1 MSDPTAEAVQ
11 APESVQRGAIIVA
24 TGLVVVGVTSYAF
37 LTVTARHLA
46 PADFAAVAALWFF
59 MYALA
64 GGFFLPL
71 EQETTRA
78 VAQRVQRGER
88 VGPVVNRVALLGA
101 GLLTVMIA
109 TLLLLRA
116 ALSEHLL
123 GGRPSLMLPL
133 CMALA
138 GMAGLYITRGLLA
151 GTSSFFRYAGQLAG
165 EGTLRLA
172 LAIVA
177 VVATTASVSAFG
189 LALGLAPL
197 ITLAITLAVLPR
209 TGGARVP
216 GRWPEVTQNLGWL
229 LVASVF
235 AQGMANAGPIV
246 LSVLGVNRAVV
257 GQFAA
262 GFYLV
267 RLPLFFTGA
276 LQASL
281 LPRLV
286 QAAELGDRSGF
297 ERNLR
302 QLLAAVS
309 GLGVLAVST
318 AALVGPALVRLL
330 FGSSYVIGRV
340 DLTVLTLSSVLLL
353 LAALLQSAVL
363 ATSGH
368 RTVAAAWSAS
378 GLTFIAGCLLPLQP
392 IVRVDLAYLMA
403 SVVVLVLLGA
413 ALRRAARVWDASGQ
427 DAATR

>member
-1 MSDPTAEAVQ
+1 MSDPGSDAFRE
-11 APESVQRGAIIVA
+11 PESVQRGAVIVGS
-24 TGLVVVGVTSYAF
+24 GLVVVGITSYAF

-88 VGPVVNRVALLGA
+88 VGPVVGRVSALGA
-101 GLLTVMIA
+101 GLLVVMIA
-109 TLLLLRA
+109 TLALLRG
-116 ALSEHLL
+116 ALATHLL
-123 GGRPSLMLPL
+123 GGRPSLLVPL
-133 CMALA
+133 CMALV

-151 GTSSFFRYAGQLAG
+151 GTSAFFRYAGQLAG
-165 EGTLRLA
+165 EGTLRLV
-172 LAIVA
+172 LTVVAI
-177 VVATTASVSAFG
+177 VATTASVSSIG

-197 ITLAITLAVLPR
+197 ITLAVTLVVLPR
-209 TGGARVP
+209 PGGVRVP

-229 LVASVF
+229 LVASVC

-246 LSVLGVNRAVV
+246 LGLLGVDRATV
-257 GQFAA
+257 GAFSA

-302 QLLAAVS
+302 QLLVAVA
-309 GLGVLAVST
+309 GLGVLAVT
-318 AALVGPALVRLL
+318 GAALVGPALVRLL
-330 FGSSYVIGRV
+330 FGSSYVIGRA

-368 RTVAAAWSAS
+368 RTVAAAWSTS
-378 GLTFIAGCLLPLQP
+378 GLTFVIGCLLPLQP

-403 SVVVLVLLGA
+403 SSVVLVLLGA
-413 ALRRAARVWDASGQ
+413 ALRKAARAWDASAQ